1 MSASW
6 PEHRTSSSRNVSDT
20 GPNLGLM
27 IFTLGNTNCHLGG
40 WFDKKYI
47 YRDWLSV
54 DRNMVLAKYQ
64 CSQCEYKATQKCNL
78 QTHKK
83 SIHEHEKFYNSNI
96 FPQGHWVVKNSSNTA
111 CTNLISWVN
120 WGSFEEPWH
129 QNAASGEKWIKTPS
143 EKLTSSG
150 VLMSCFFKGLPLEF
164 LGFQFY
170 SYETKYGRKL

>member
-54 DRNMVLAKYQ
+54 NRNIVLAKYQ

-83 SIHEHEKFYNSNI
+83 SIHEHEKFQCTHCEYKATI
-96 FPQGHWVVKNSSNTA
+96 KGHLQRHIKCQISSWRWKVQMHTLWIQSNTER
-111 CTNLISWVN
+111 W
-120 WGSFEEPWH
+120 
-129 QNAASGEKWIKTPS
+129 PS
-143 EKLTSSG
+143 ETHEITSWRPKVPMPTMWIQSS
-150 VLMSCFFKGLPLEF
+150 L
-164 LGFQFY
+164 
-170 SYETKYGRKL
+170 